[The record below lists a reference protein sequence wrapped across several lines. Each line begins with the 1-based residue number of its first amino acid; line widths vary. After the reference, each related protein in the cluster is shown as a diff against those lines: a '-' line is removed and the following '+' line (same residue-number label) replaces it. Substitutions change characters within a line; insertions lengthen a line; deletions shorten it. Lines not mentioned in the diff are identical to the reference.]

1 MTSTFYKQKQK
12 GFTLIELL
20 VVIALLGIMTTIVLA
35 ALGTSKSKG
44 DDSAI
49 QTTMKN
55 VQNQAGIYLSQNASY
70 GAAVS
75 SCAAGIFADT
85 TSYGLSKLVAAIQAK
100 SSSTA
105 CFTTLNPTAWVMSA
119 QMKSDTTKYW
129 CVDSLGQSRLRT
141 QAATSTA
148 SSCSGY

>member
-1 MTSTFYKQKQK
+1 MTSTLYTQKQK

-20 VVIALLGIMTTIVLA
+20 VVIALLGILAAIVLA
-35 ALGTSKSKG
+35 ALGTSKAKG

-55 VQNQAGIYLSQNASY
+55 VQNQAGIYLSQNATY
-70 GAAVS
+70 GATVS
-75 SCAAGIFADT
+75 TCSTGIFADAT
-85 TSYGLSKLVAAIQAK
+85 AYGLSKLVTAIQAR
-100 SSSTA
+100 SAATA
-105 CFTTLNPTAWVMSA
+105 CFATASPSAWVMSA
-119 QMKSDTTKYW
+119 QMKSDTSKYW